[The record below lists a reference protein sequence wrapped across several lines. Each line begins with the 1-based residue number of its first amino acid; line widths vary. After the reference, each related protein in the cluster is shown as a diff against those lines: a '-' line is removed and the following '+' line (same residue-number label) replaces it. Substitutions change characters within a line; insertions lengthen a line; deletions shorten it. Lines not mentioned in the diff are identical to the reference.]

1 MEQKLTE
8 RINTLLN
15 SGHRTDSDE
24 GELED
29 VLLEV
34 KPIKKLNEKLA
45 QAHEKMKDASEV
57 KKSHMQTFSQL
68 DDAFE
73 GLKGLVDKRKQM
85 LAQFK
90 E

>member
-15 SGHRTDSDE
+15 SSHRTDSDE

-34 KPIKKLNEKLA
+34 KPIKKLNVKLA
-45 QAHEKMKDASEV
+45 QAHEKIKDAPEV
-57 KKSHMQTFSQL
+57 KKTQSQTFSQL
-68 DDAFE
+68 DEAFE
-73 GLKGLVDKRKQM
+73 GLKNLVDKRKQM
-85 LAQFK
+85 LA
-90 E
+90 